1 MDLFNPVDIILLA
14 RTGFRIVALHI
25 AEDAVPDTDIFVG
38 IDSKFGKEGLAF
50 FGLKDFLGAVNP
62 AGT

>member
-1 MDLFNPVDIILLA
+1 MDLFDPVNIILLA
-14 RTGFRIVALHI
+14 RTGFGIVALHI
-25 AEDAVPDTDIFVG
+25 AEDAVADTYILVG
-38 IDSKFGKEGLAF
+38 VDAKFGEDGLAF